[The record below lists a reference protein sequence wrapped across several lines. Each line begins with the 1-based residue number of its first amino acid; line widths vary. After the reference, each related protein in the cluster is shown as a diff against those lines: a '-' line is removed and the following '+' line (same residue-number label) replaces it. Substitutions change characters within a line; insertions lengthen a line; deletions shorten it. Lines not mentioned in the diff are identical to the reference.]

1 MSVILLQNISKNF
14 TSDKSISNLL
24 QEVNLEVSKGES
36 ISIVGP
42 SGSGKSSLLKII
54 GLLDAPSSGSIFIDD
69 LNCTTISENEQT
81 NLRKKFIGFIFQS
94 YNLLHDFTALE
105 NVALPQNILGIDHNI
120 AKNAA
125 MSLLKELKLEK
136 KIDHYPNQLSG
147 GEQQRVAI
155 ARSLVNRP
163 QVILADEPTGNL
175 DLENTKN
182 ISRILSTVSK
192 KYEVAL
198 IIVTH
203 DVNLTTNTDK
213 IYSLYNGKLQT
224 INSKKLE

>member
-1 MSVILLQNISKNF
+1 MSVISLQKVSKNF
-14 TSDKSISNLL
+14 TSDKGVSNLL
-24 QEVNLEVSKGES
+24 QEINLEVGKGES

-54 GLLDAPSSGSIFIDD
+54 GLLDVPSSGSIFIDD

-105 NVALPQNILGIDHNI
+105 NVVLPQNILGIDHNT
-120 AKNAA
+120 AHNTA

-136 KIDHYPNQLSG
+136 KNDLYPNQLSG

-155 ARSLVNRP
+155 ARSLINEP
-163 QVILADEPTGNL
+163 KVILADEPTGNL

-182 ISRILSTVSK
+182 ISRMLSTVSK
-192 KYEVAL
+192 KREVAL

-213 IYSLYNGKLQT
+213 IYSLCNGKLQT